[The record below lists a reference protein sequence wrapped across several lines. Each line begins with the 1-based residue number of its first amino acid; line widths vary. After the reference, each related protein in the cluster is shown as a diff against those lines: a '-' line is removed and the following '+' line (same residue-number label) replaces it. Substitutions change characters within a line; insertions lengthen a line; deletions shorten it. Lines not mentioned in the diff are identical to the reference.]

1 MNIHATSRRQDLFV
15 GSLVPILVICAVVWL
30 DQGHRIQALA
40 TIRLNPVP
48 QPKPFVLPPDPVEV
62 DESADQMKTPIL
74 AEALPQIRDIPQPIT
89 AALPFV
95 QPIEPPV
102 PYTHTISTTIPKNW
116 SSKGPAGF
124 TVFNPDMLDQ
134 QPVPTH
140 QAKPVY
146 PYEMRQKEVPGSVT
160 VDFIVDPD
168 GNVRNATAVK
178 SSSPEFE
185 ASAISA
191 VSRWKFKP
199 GRKAGHAV
207 FTHMQVPIN
216 YTLDDS
222 N

>member
-1 MNIHATSRRQDLFV
+1 MNIHETSRRQDLLV

-40 TIRLNPVP
+40 TIRLNPEP

-62 DESADQMKTPIL
+62 DEPTDQVKIPIV
-74 AEALPQIRDIPQPIT
+74 AEAIAQIPDIPQPIT
-89 AALPFV
+89 AEHSFV

-102 PYTHTISTTIPKNW
+102 PYTHAISTTIPKNW
-116 SSKGPAGF
+116 GSKVPAGF

-134 QPVPTH
+134 QPIPTH

-146 PYEMRQKEVPGSVT
+146 PYEMRDKEITGSVT

-168 GNVRNATAVK
+168 GNVRNATTVK
-178 SSSPEFE
+178 SSSPQFE
-185 ASAISA
+185 ASAMSA
-191 VSRWKFKP
+191 VSKWKFKP

-216 YTLDDS
+216 YTLDNS